1 MKIVE
6 EYPDARITHEFEE
19 MTREKRPQ
27 DDPERN
33 GKGLRFL
40 TLEHGGKYPD
50 TMPQAL
56 KVTDRQGCSC
66 IYEPAEKLAP
76 EARPQDPSLRGRG
89 LKFKVLEYGGEYN
102 DDMPMSIRVTDRE
115 NRSCIYVPITVEA
128 RVVDSKRFILERLDD
143 PG

>member
-1 MKIVE
+1 MKVVE
-6 EYPDARITHEFEE
+6 EYPEARITHEFEE

-56 KVTDRQGCSC
+56 KDHR
-66 IYEPAEKLAP
+66 
-76 EARPQDPSLRGRG
+76 
-89 LKFKVLEYGGEYN
+89 
-102 DDMPMSIRVTDRE
+102 
-115 NRSCIYVPITVEA
+115 
-128 RVVDSKRFILERLDD
+128 
-143 PG
+143 